1 VVPAPATGVVVLQ
14 HPFVDGIFYKGT
26 GVQQVRVSAVVRL
39 QAAARGLL
47 ARRRLRE
54 MQQIEQ
60 PTIAV
65 MEMTRTCPRAA
76 VVRLP
81 VAVRGLLARRHLREV
96 RHHPKPIG
104 GLQIF
109 SGHNNARE
117 AHSQLLPRDPDR
129 SMLAGVLRVYMQLI
143 PGLLLWDPGGSTHAD
158 RRASGAHRSAVT
170 EIKKSRS
177 IFQIK
182 NIQISRDVKGLFSG
196 HRFAW
201 SRVIVKVPM
210 LQLEDELLGK
220 GRANVRCQGTNGP
233 GPMGRLNR
241 PIRVRFRDKIKSL
254 LRGQVILSI

>member
-1 VVPAPATGVVVLQ
+1 VVPTPTASAVVLQ

-47 ARRRLRE
+47 ARRRLHE

-60 PTIAV
+60 PAIAV
-65 MEMTRTCPRAA
+65 METTRTCPRAA

-81 VAVRGLLARRHLREV
+81 AAVRGLLAQRRLREV

-109 SGHNNARE
+109 SGHINARE
-117 AHSQLLPRDPDR
+117 AHSQLLPRDPIR

-143 PGLLLWDPGGSTHAD
+143 PGLFPWDPGGSTHAD
-158 RRASGAHRSAVT
+158 RRASGAHRSGVT

-177 IFQIK
+177 SK
-182 NIQISRDVKGLFSG
+182 
-196 HRFAW
+196 
-201 SRVIVKVPM
+201 
-210 LQLEDELLGK
+210 
-220 GRANVRCQGTNGP
+220 
-233 GPMGRLNR
+233 
-241 PIRVRFRDKIKSL
+241 
-254 LRGQVILSI
+254 